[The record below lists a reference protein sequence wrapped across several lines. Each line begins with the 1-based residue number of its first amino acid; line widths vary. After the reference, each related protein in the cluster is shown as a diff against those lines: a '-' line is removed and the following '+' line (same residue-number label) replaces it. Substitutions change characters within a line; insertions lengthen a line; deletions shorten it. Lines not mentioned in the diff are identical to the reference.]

1 VNETSIGKRAK
12 CPKCSKPFIIEQF
25 VETPVAVETSA
36 KSPKPVESPAKSSA
50 PIKSPAKSPEAVVPP
65 AKIAAP
71 AKTPVKSPEAVKIPV
86 KTATPAAAPP
96 IKEEKPEPKAVSKTA
111 LSKTVF
117 VYGWAI
123 VRIIAGVLGVLGL
136 MMAIRKGA
144 HSTLIQIFAAAD
156 VFLVLG
162 VLIELALYYRM
173 WAAIQDSQASVSGV
187 KAIGFLFIPVFNIYW
202 MLSMLIG
209 FAEDFNAFIRR
220 HSIKIKGLPLTL
232 FMIYAFLSIL
242 AVVVVTVPM
251 LCVFGFVGRI
261 NGAFI
266 NYTLASWVL
275 FFFISTVG
283 IAHFI
288 TYILVTIKICN
299 AVNALTNALVKS
311 STKSL

>member
-1 VNETSIGKRAK
+1 MKTQCPNCKSKFSVNETNIGKQAK
-12 CPKCSKPFIIEQF
+12 CPKCAKPFIIEPF
-25 VETPVAVETSA
+25 AETPVAVETSA
-36 KSPKPVESPAKSSA
+36 KSPQPAEA
-50 PIKSPAKSPEAVVPP
+50 PAKSPEAVVPD

-71 AKTPVKSPEAVKIPV
+71 AEAPVKSPEPVKNPV
-86 KTATPAAAPP
+86 KTAAPAAAPP
-96 IKEEKPEPKAVSKTA
+96 IKEEKPQPKALSKTA

-123 VRIIAGVLGVLGL
+123 VRIIAGVLGALGL

-144 HSTLIQIFAAAD
+144 HSTLMKTFAVAD

-173 WAAIQDSQASVSGV
+173 WAAIQDSQTSVSGV

-209 FAEDFNAFIRR
+209 FAEDYNAFIKRY
-220 HSIKIKGLPLTL
+220 SIKIKELPVTL
-232 FMIYAFLSIL
+232 FIIYAFVSVLTAI
-242 AVVVVTVPM
+242 VVTVPM
-251 LCVFGFVGRI
+251 LCVFIFARRI

-266 NYTLASWVL
+266 NYTLVSRAL
-275 FFFISTVG
+275 FFFISAAG

-288 TYILVTIKICN
+288 TYILVSIKTCN
-299 AVNALTNALVKS
+299 AVNALTSALAKNR
-311 STKSL
+311 

>member
-1 VNETSIGKRAK
+1 MKTQCPNCKSKFSVNETNIGKQAK
-12 CPKCSKPFIIEQF
+12 CPKCAKPFIIEPF
-25 VETPVAVETSA
+25 AETPVAVETSA
-36 KSPKPVESPAKSSA
+36 KSPQPAEA
-50 PIKSPAKSPEAVVPP
+50 PAKSPEAVVPD

-71 AKTPVKSPEAVKIPV
+71 AEAPVKSPEPVKNPV
-86 KTATPAAAPP
+86 KTAAPAAAPP
-96 IKEEKPEPKAVSKTA
+96 IKEEKPQPKALSKTA

-123 VRIIAGVLGVLGL
+123 VRIIAGVLGALGL

-144 HSTLIQIFAAAD
+144 HSTLMKTFAAAD

-173 WAAIQDSQASVSGV
+173 WAAIQDSQTSVSGV

-209 FAEDFNAFIRR
+209 FAEDYNAFIKRY
-220 HSIKIKGLPLTL
+220 SIKIKELPVTL
-232 FMIYAFLSIL
+232 FIIYAFVSVLTAI
-242 AVVVVTVPM
+242 VVTVPM
-251 LCVFGFVGRI
+251 LCVFIFARRI

-266 NYTLASWVL
+266 NYTLVSRAL
-275 FFFISTVG
+275 FFFISAAG

-288 TYILVTIKICN
+288 TYILVSIKTCN
-299 AVNALTNALVKS
+299 AVNALTSALAKS
-311 STKSL
+311 R